1 MKKFQKFIL
10 PGFLFGLIFVIYFSY
25 FSPQRGLDSFGDIDP
40 DSHAQKEIK
49 VKLLLQDGFEKSS
62 GGSGKSLFYVQDR
75 NGRKVM
81 VETNNELPA
90 GFEQAEFIT
99 IVGHFHQDI
108 FEAVQVVIE

>member
-1 MKKFQKFIL
+1 MKRFQKFIL
-10 PGFLFGLIFVIYFSY
+10 PALLFGLIFIIYFSY
-25 FSPQRGLDSFGDIDP
+25 FSPQRGLGSFSDIDP

-49 VKLLLQDGFEKSS
+49 VKLLLQDGFEK
-62 GGSGKSLFYVQDR
+62 GSDGKSLFYVQDR

-81 VETNNELPA
+81 VETNKNLPA

-99 IVGHFHQDI
+99 IVGHFHQDV

>member
-1 MKKFQKFIL
+1 MKRFQKFIL
-10 PGFLFGLIFVIYFSY
+10 PALLVGLILIVYISY
-25 FSPQRGLDSFGDIDP
+25 FSPQRGLGSFSDIDP

-62 GGSGKSLFYVQDR
+62 DGSKSLFYVQDR

-108 FEAVQVVIE
+108 FDAVNVAIE